1 MSDSLYERMGGD
13 SAVNAAV
20 ELFYKK
26 IRDDERI
33 GEFFNGVDIDRLAR
47 KQKAFLTYAFGGPSE
62 YTGQTL
68 REAHANLVR
77 KGLDDSHFDAV
88 LQNLGDSL
96 RELGVSEELIKEA
109 ADVAESVRNEVLDR

>member
-109 ADVAESVRNEVLDR
+109 ADVAESVRNDVLDR

>member
-1 MSDSLYERMGGD
+1 MSDSLYERIGGD

-26 IRDDERI
+26 VRDDERI

-88 LQNLGDSL
+88 LQNLGDTL

-109 ADVAESVRNEVLDR
+109 AAVAESTRDDVLDR